1 MNQALR
7 SVSRGC
13 ARRSFILSRST
24 SGATRKNVNAN
35 TAMNPRMLTH
45 VCWPIRRSTSS
56 AISPNPNEITNSAT
70 AQNGVGHRWTWQ
82 FGHSIPEKPAG
93 VQSELAGIGLL
104 HCGQVI
110 ASCLPKELAI
120 SIGPEG
126 PSHIYSTPRIYHKLR
141 PRKPRHLSSL
151 LAHPMSSDRNSPGGG
166 YRPSGMARRLAR
178 VVAGSFDDSA
188 HTKHSEKINWCVIRI
203 IDARDI
209 LRPRKPEGR

>member
-1 MNQALR
+1 MNQALW

-35 TAMNPRMLTH
+35 TAMNPRTLTH
-45 VCWPIRRSTSS
+45 VCWPIRRNTSS
-56 AISPNPNEITNSAT
+56 ATSPNPNEITNSAR

-82 FGHSIPEKPAG
+82 FGHSIPDRPAG

-110 ASCLPKELAI
+110 ASCLTKELAF
-120 SIGPEG
+120 STGAEG
-126 PSHIYSTPRIYHKLR
+126 PSHTHSTPRIYHKFR
-141 PRKPRHLSSL
+141 PKKSRQLSPA

-166 YRPSGMARRLAR
+166 YRPTSRAERLAH
-178 VVAGSFDDSA
+178 AAMGSLDESA
-188 HTKHSEKINWCVIRI
+188 HSNHSVKINLYVICI
-203 IDARDI
+203 IAARDI
-209 LRPRKPEGR
+209 LRPRLPEGR